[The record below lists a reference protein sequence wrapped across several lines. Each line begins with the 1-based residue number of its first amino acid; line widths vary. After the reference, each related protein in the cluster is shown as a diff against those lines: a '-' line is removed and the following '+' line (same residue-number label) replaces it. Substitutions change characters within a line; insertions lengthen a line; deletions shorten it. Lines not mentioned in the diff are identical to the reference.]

1 MIYVLR
7 IKAKRP
13 ARVIGRADFLC
24 VISTICYSISTSQN
38 SISLLCRANELNR
51 NNSNSRIV
59 KMYEEVSSLSDLFN
73 LLAKL
78 MIVFTNSKFIHKYF
92 WNLLFLYKFLH
103 KCAKNALPPSVE
115 HRCGR
120 AMRVGL
126 AQ

>member
-13 ARVIGRADFLC
+13 AGVIGRADFLC

-51 NNSNSRIV
+51 NSRIV

-78 MIVFTNSKFIHKYF
+78 IIVFTNSKFIHKYF
-92 WNLLFLYKFLH
+92 WNLLFF
-103 KCAKNALPPSVE
+103 V
-115 HRCGR
+115 
-120 AMRVGL
+120 
-126 AQ
+126 

>member
-1 MIYVLR
+1 MLR

-13 ARVIGRADFLC
+13 AGVIGRADFLC

-92 WNLLFLYKFLH
+92 WNFLFLYKSLH
-103 KCAKNALPPSVE
+103 KCAKKCPAAI
-115 HRCGR
+115 C
-120 AMRVGL
+120 
-126 AQ
+126 

>member
-13 ARVIGRADFLC
+13 AGVIGRADFLC

-78 MIVFTNSKFIHKYF
+78 IIVFTNSKFIHKYF

-103 KCAKNALPPSVE
+103 KCAKKIPCRLLLSTDA
-115 HRCGR
+115 
-120 AMRVGL
+120 AGL
-126 AQ
+126 CV